1 MEIAQLSR
9 LSKVLKALRLL
20 VELSRVLGGN
30 VTVRLH
36 SVPRESLSGPH
47 AEQTSAQFTRVSRR
61 DHLRSK
67 KRRTYFAITRPAAI
81 SWSCARRAKGDIESM
96 LERFAPLPPV
106 LSTLQ
111 GPQPLPSTLAT
122 TTQTLSFGAAARN
135 TSTPGAGGM
144 TGEGAGKYPMGSFRS
159 IRLQRDGLLN
169 LCLDLQLE

>member
-1 MEIAQLSR
+1 MKRTTRSAILPLEGHEGAASR
-9 LSKVLKALRLL
+9 RQAV
-20 VELSRVLGGN
+20 
-30 VTVRLH
+30 VRTRRKCH
-36 SVPRESLSGPH
+36 GRPGFGAEDYQPH
-47 AEQTSAQFTRVSRR
+47 TARIFAGFTRVSRR

-135 TSTPGAGGM
+135 MSTPGAGGDDWRRR
-144 TGEGAGKYPMGSFRS
+144 GQVP
-159 IRLQRDGLLN
+159 DGQLS
-169 LCLDLQLE
+169 LDSPST